1 MPTEIIECPR
11 DERSIYEGRIAAL
24 QADADKR
31 ELQLVQASDMV
42 QQIMQSAER
51 QQSKMREKLRKIKVR
66 NQFLEQAWKCSEAA
80 DRDLR
85 AQVAALRYEV
95 DSRAARG
102 GGVDCIEWE
111 RDNAELRHAVRVL
124 EETNEELEAEVQAL
138 QGDCGEGDDGG
149 KGKVQAL
156 KEENQALEAELA
168 KLDSQVAYWKD
179 KHAICQKES
188 QQLQRR
194 FKDPSMPGM
203 TPHPDFIERS
213 EIDGLRREWDKE
225 LVGIR
230 KDYENQIED
239 LQDQLRRGVGSTAVS
254 DSLRDSDESERK
266 KLMAMRQDYE
276 EQVAQLQGQLQQYQ
290 FVYHNPEDARAL
302 QREHFPDQ
310 PGVLFCR

>member
-1 MPTEIIECPR
+1 MPTEIAECPR
-11 DERSIYEGRIAAL
+11 DERCFYEDRIAAL
-24 QADADKR
+24 QTEALER
-31 ELQLVQASDMV
+31 ESQLMYATDSVERIV
-42 QQIMQSAER
+42 QSAER
-51 QQSKMREKLRKIKVR
+51 KVSKSREKLQKIKTR
-66 NQFLEQAWKCSEAA
+66 NQFLEKAWTCSEAA
-80 DRDLR
+80 NRDLR
-85 AQVAALRYEV
+85 AEVAALRSEV
-95 DSRAARG
+95 PGGDSEHCTIR
-102 GGVDCIEWE
+102 EQ
-111 RDNAELRHAVRVL
+111 DNTELLHVVGVL
-124 EETNEELEAEVQAL
+124 EEANEELQRQVEVLQAS
-138 QGDCGEGDDGG
+138 GGRDDDSDEGR
-149 KGKVQAL
+149 VEAL
-156 KEENQALEAELA
+156 KRENQALEAELA
-168 KLDSQVAYWKD
+168 NLGGQVAFWKD

-213 EIDGLRREWDKE
+213 EIEGLRREWDKE

-230 KDYENQIED
+230 KDYENQIKD

-266 KLMAMRQDYE
+266 KLMAMREDYE

-302 QREHFPDQ
+302 QREYFPDQ

>member
-11 DERSIYEGRIAAL
+11 DERCVYEDRIAAL
-24 QADADKR
+24 QADAHKR
-31 ELQLVQASDMV
+31 ELQLVEAADMV
-42 QQIMQSAER
+42 QRILQSAER
-51 QQSKMREKLRKIKVR
+51 QQAKMREKLHKIKVR

-85 AQVAALRYEV
+85 AQIAALRHEV

-102 GGVDCIEWE
+102 GGVDCTEWE

-124 EETNEELEAEVQAL
+124 EEANEELEAEVKAL
-138 QGDCGEGDDGG
+138 QGDCGRDDDGD
-149 KGKVQAL
+149 KIKVQEL

-168 KLDSQVAYWKD
+168 KLDKQVAYWKD

-203 TPHPDFIERS
+203 TPHPDFIERG
-213 EIDGLRREWDKE
+213 EIEGLRREWDKE
-225 LVGIR
+225 LATIR
-230 KDYENQIED
+230 KDYEDQIKD
-239 LQDQLRRGVGSTAVS
+239 LQDQLRGGVGSFP
-254 DSLRDSDESERK
+254 DNDESERK
-266 KLMAMRQDYE
+266 KLMAMREDYE